1 MDTQPQIYYGKIVVS
16 DIVNFDIPEIPNKSL
31 FTDSCCKVVFY
42 PDCQQLI
49 LWMPE
54 PGHFFD
60 KLTITDET
68 NNTLVYDRNIADILS
83 GSVQIVL
90 DTLPFAP
97 GTDQLRVTR
106 SGLPCFGLFFQ
117 KYAEGEEPKMT
128 HIHVPEVESP
138 AREPVVYRDGM
149 GNILPNEDLLFREKV
164 FEKIRDSFISKIQ
177 YFSTGRDGYII
188 FSEDGKKARFEMEMG
203 GGDCMFF
210 ILIPD
215 GVHWEDNTGF
225 LLADRDRIIDHIA
238 RMTQR
243 DQAGGAE
250 YKINEREI
258 VYYRRR
264 STTNVNRN

>member
-1 MDTQPQIYYGKIVVS
+1 METSPQTYFGKIVVEG
-16 DIVNFDIPEIPNKSL
+16 IVNFDIAEIPNKSL
-31 FTDSCCKVVFY
+31 FSDSCCKVVFY

-68 NNTLVYDRNIADILS
+68 NKTLVYDRNIADILS

-97 GTDQLRVTR
+97 GTYQLRVTR
-106 SGLPCFGLFFQ
+106 CGQPCFGLFFQ
-117 KYAEGEEPKMT
+117 KYPEGEEPQITKT
-128 HIHVPEVESP
+128 HIPEVKSTDKDP
-138 AREPVVYRDGM
+138 MVYRDGM
-149 GNILPNEDLLFREKV
+149 GTILPNEDLLFREQV
-164 FEKIRDSFISKIQ
+164 IEKIKDSFISKIQ
-177 YFSTGRDGYII
+177 YFSTGRDGYILY
-188 FSEDGKKARFEMEMG
+188 SENGKTARFEMEMG

-210 ILIPD
+210 IFLPD
-215 GVHWEDNTGF
+215 IIHWENNTGF
-225 LLADRDRIIDHIA
+225 SLADRDRIIDHIA

-250 YKINEREI
+250 YKINERGI
-258 VYYRRR
+258 FYY
-264 STTNVNRN
+264 SKG

>member
-1 MDTQPQIYYGKIVVS
+1 METSPQTYFGKVIVGV
-16 DIVNFDIPEIPNKSL
+16 IINFDIAEIPTKAP
-31 FTDSCCKVVFY
+31 FTDRNYKVVFY

-54 PGHFFD
+54 PGHLFD
-60 KLTITDET
+60 TMTIIDEKD
-68 NNTLVYDRNIADILS
+68 NTLVFDRNIADILS

-90 DTLPFAP
+90 DTLHFAP
-97 GTDQLRVTR
+97 GTYQLRVIR
-106 SGLPCFGLFFQ
+106 SGQLCFGMFFQ
-117 KYAEGEEPKMT
+117 KYAEGEEPQITKK
-128 HIHVPEVESP
+128 HVPEVES
-138 AREPVVYRDGM
+138 RDKEPIVYRDGM
-149 GNILPNEDLLFREKV
+149 GNILPDEDLLLREKV
-164 FEKIRDSFISKIQ
+164 LKKIRDKFISKIQ

-188 FSEDGKKARFEMEMG
+188 FSEDGKTARFEMEMG

-215 GVHWEDNTGF
+215 SVHWENNTGF
-225 LLADRDRIIDHIA
+225 LLADRDRIIEHIA

-258 VYYRRR
+258 FYYRKR
-264 STTNVNRN
+264 